1 MNRMLITAYRAG
13 YVLTLM
19 VSFLALAA
27 AVLGAVA
34 GIGYLVTWALA

>member
-1 MNRMLITAYRAG
+1 MNRMLITAYRVG

-19 VSFLALAA
+19 FSFLAIAA